1 MANHVLFT
9 EKEKKQLN
17 QGLLV
22 FSKLVFL
29 LS

>member
-9 EKEKKQLN
+9 EKEKQQLN